1 MASTDATLGTLLR
14 SLIDALDGDVERAYV
29 EAGLDFRPR
38 FTPVVRLLAAA
49 GALRIKDLAAGVGLS
64 HSALSQTVNQL
75 AARGWVELAPGAD
88 GRERVARLT
97 PRARAA
103 LPQLER
109 HWAATAAAA
118 ASLNQDLRLDLE
130 EVVRRALEALE
141 HKSFRAR
148 IAEAADALPPP
159 PPTDAV

>member
-1 MASTDATLGTLLR
+1 MASADATLGTLLR

-38 FTPVVRLLAAA
+38 FTPVVRLLAA
-49 GALRIKDLAAGVGLS
+49 GDALRIKDLAAGAGLS
-64 HSALSQTVNQL
+64 HSALSQTVGQL
-75 AARGWVELAPGAD
+75 VARGWVELEPGTD

-109 HWAATAAAA
+109 HWAAAAGAA
-118 ASLNQDLRLDLE
+118 ASLNDDLGQDLED
-130 EVVRRALEALE
+130 VVRRAIEALE
-141 HKSFRAR
+141 RRPFRAR
-148 IAEAADALPPP
+148 IAEAAAALTPPA
-159 PPTDAV
+159 PTDA